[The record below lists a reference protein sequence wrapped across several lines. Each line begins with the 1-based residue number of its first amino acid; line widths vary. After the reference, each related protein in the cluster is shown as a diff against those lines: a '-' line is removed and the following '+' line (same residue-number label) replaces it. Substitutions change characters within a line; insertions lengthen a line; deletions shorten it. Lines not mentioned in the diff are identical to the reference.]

1 MSLAGFFRLS
11 RWRMST
17 KLPVLAT
24 VLIVLTAAAVGG
36 SAALIVKNDLAD
48 QVIERQ
54 NASLRSAA
62 TLLRKSFP
70 ETEFQIDGT
79 GRVHRM
85 FMTEIPVFE
94 SHAMIDEI
102 GKVTGETVTVF
113 KWEDDKKD
121 FFRKTTNIIKDDG
134 SRAVGTPLGQN
145 GAVYPVVTTGKTYN
159 GEAVILGKDYYTI
172 YEPIFSPGGKIIGIL
187 YAGVLKSNVDA
198 TLATIVNG
206 VLWASIGATIVGLII
221 AFGVTRVMVA
231 PLPRLSRLMER
242 MAGGDIASDI
252 PYGRRGDEIG
262 EMSRALEV
270 FKRNAAEK
278 AQLEKDRVEQEQRAR
293 EEQVRVR
300 EDLAKDFE
308 ESLSGLVRQ
317 VSEAAGTMQRTAKG
331 MADNAQSALR
341 GTADANGSSNEA
353 TRSVDSVSAASEE
366 LASSIQEIGRQV
378 SRSSEITMQAV
389 EQATGTRQQM
399 EGLVASAQRVGEVVE
414 LISDIAEQTN
424 LLALNATIEA
434 ARAGDAGKGFSVV
447 ASEVKNLANQTA
459 KATEEISQQIA
470 DMQAATS
477 GAEQAIGG
485 IAQVIEQI
493 NDIASGIAS
502 AVEQQGAATQEI
514 AGSIASA
521 SRSVMETSSQI
532 NTVESSVTETSRS
545 SKEVLT
551 ASDALNK
558 LADGLQQKVAQFVAR
573 VRSA

>member
-1 MSLAGFFRLS
+1 
-11 RWRMST
+11 
-17 KLPVLAT
+17 
-24 VLIVLTAAAVGG
+24 
-36 SAALIVKNDLAD
+36 
-48 QVIERQ
+48 
-54 NASLRSAA
+54 
-62 TLLRKSFP
+62 
-70 ETEFQIDGT
+70 
-79 GRVHRM
+79 
-85 FMTEIPVFE
+85 
-94 SHAMIDEI
+94 
-102 GKVTGETVTVF
+102 
-113 KWEDDKKD
+113 
-121 FFRKTTNIIKDDG
+121 
-134 SRAVGTPLGQN
+134 
-145 GAVYPVVTTGKTYN
+145 VTTGKTYN

-187 YAGVLKSNVDA
+187 YAGVLKANLDA
-198 TLATIVNG
+198 TLSTIVNG
-206 VLWASIGATIVGLII
+206 VLWASIGATLVGLII
-221 AFGVTRVMVA
+221 AFAVTRVMIA

-278 AQLEKDRVEQEQRAR
+278 AQLEKDRAAQEQRAR

-308 ESLSGLVRQ
+308 ASLSGLVRQ

-378 SRSSEITMQAV
+378 SRSSEITTQAV